1 MTDIGSLGNR
11 YYKAIYKIVDISPIH
26 QYRFAFLGNIISEF
40 QRERSGPLAN
50 HKSALKRAGQNE
62 IRRLRN
68 RSVKSRVKTVVKEVR
83 QAVSGDSGEAVAAN
97 LKAAQ
102 AVIDKAVK
110 KGALHKRTGA
120 RKIARLSKLSQ
131 KAQS

>member
-1 MTDIGSLGNR
+1 M
-11 YYKAIYKIVDISPIH
+11 
-26 QYRFAFLGNIISEF
+26 
-40 QRERSGPLAN
+40 AN

-62 IRRLRN
+62 SRRLRN

-83 QAVSGDSGEAVAAN
+83 QAVTGDSGEAVAAN

-110 KGALHKRTGA
+110 KGVLHKRTAA
-120 RKIARLSKLSQ
+120 RKIARLAKLTQAAKS
-131 KAQS
+131 